1 MAIDKVTSASI
12 TTDAVGPTQL
22 NQASNYAFT
31 GTVTGAGENNKPYFE
46 AYTSGLQQTDHNTT
60 TKLTFGTEAHDS
72 NSDFASDRFT
82 PTVAGKYF
90 CYARAT
96 TDPASYNNERDSDL
110 KFYFNGSAE
119 NSRFFSNTM
128 VCSTATADGATAS
141 THHTMGIITFN
152 GSSDY
157 LEVYGRVFVHSGT
170 DANAQFGK
178 KVFGGFLLSTT

>member
-1 MAIDKVTSASI
+1 MAISKVDTNAI
-12 TTDAVGPTQL
+12 VDDAIDNTKL
-22 NQASNYAFT
+22 DLAANFAFS
-31 GTVTGAGENNKPYFE
+31 GTITGAGENNKPYFE
-46 AYTSGLQQTDHNTT
+46 AYTSGLQQTNHNTT
-60 TKLTFGTEAHDS
+60 TKLTFGSEEHDT
-72 NSDFASDRFT
+72 NTDFASDRFT

-96 TDPASYNNERDSDL
+96 TDPTAYNNERDSDL
-110 KFYFNGSAE
+110 KFYFNGSAV

-128 VCSTATADGATAS
+128 VGSTATADGATAS

-170 DANAQFGK
+170 DSNAQFGK

>member
-1 MAIDKVTSASI
+1 MALIKLQAE
-12 TTDAVGPTQL
+12 GL
-22 NQASNYAFT
+22 NLADTFAFT
-31 GTVTGAGENNKPYFE
+31 GTVSGAGETKKHYFE
-46 AYTSGLQQTDHNTT
+46 AYTSGLQKTNHKTT
-60 TKLTFGTEAHDS
+60 TKLTFGSEEHDT
-72 NSDFASDRFT
+72 NNNFASDRFT

-110 KFYFNGSAE
+110 KFYFNGSAV

-128 VCSTATADGATAS
+128 VGGTATADGATAS

>member
-1 MAIDKVTSASI
+1 MAITKLQAE
-12 TTDAVGPTQL
+12 AL
-22 NQASNYAFT
+22 NLADTYAFT
-31 GTVTGAGENNKPYFE
+31 GTVTGAGEANKPYFE

-60 TKLTFGTEAHDS
+60 TKLTFGSEAHDS

-96 TDPASYNNERDSDL
+96 TDPAAYNNERDSDL

-128 VCSTATADGATAS
+128 VGSTATADGATAS

-170 DANAQFGK
+170 DSNAQFGK
-178 KVFGGFLLSTT
+178 KVFGAFLLRSEEHTSELQSQD

>member
-1 MAIDKVTSASI
+1 MAFSKIIAESMDL
-12 TTDAVGPTQL
+12 TDT
-22 NQASNYAFT
+22 YAFT
-31 GTVTGAGENNKPYFE
+31 GTVTGAGEANKPYFE
-46 AYTSGLQQTDHNTT
+46 AYTSGLQQTNHNTT

-119 NSRFFSNTM
+119 NSRFFSNVM
-128 VCSTATADGATAS
+128 VGNTTTSTGATAT

-157 LEVYGRVFVHSGT
+157 LEVYARLFVHSGT

-178 KVFGGFLLSTT
+178 KVFGAFLLSTT

>member
-1 MAIDKVTSASI
+1 MAIDKVVSASI

-31 GTVTGAGENNKPYFE
+31 GTVTGVGENNKPYFE

-119 NSRFFSNTM
+119 NSRFFSNIM
-128 VCSTATADGATAS
+128 VGSTSTADGATAS

-157 LEVYGRVFVHSGT
+157 LEVYGRLFVHSGT
-170 DANAQFGK
+170 DSNAQFGK
-178 KVFGGFLLSTT
+178 KVFGAFLLSTT